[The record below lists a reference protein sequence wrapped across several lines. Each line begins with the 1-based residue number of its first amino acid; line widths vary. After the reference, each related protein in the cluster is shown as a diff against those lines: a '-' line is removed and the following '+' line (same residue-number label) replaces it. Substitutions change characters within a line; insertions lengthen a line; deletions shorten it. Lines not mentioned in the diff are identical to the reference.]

1 MPEEP
6 EQFNKKPELEIGEGL
21 KFPLDPRTKK
31 LITDTIKIDS
41 SSVNKDGSTAY
52 TATGA
57 GFKDEDNMTSDS
69 AVATASQQSIKK
81 YVDDTVVT
89 DHGGLAGLA
98 DDDHTQYLKS
108 TIEDTTPQ
116 LGGDLD
122 LNGKNIDFP
131 TTANISDVKDEDDM
145 ASDSATM
152 LATQQSIKK
161 YVDDSAAALKSA
173 SGTTTRGSAVAGS
186 AETITVGFQS
196 KAIRITAAR
205 KGGSGIS
212 LSTISHGF
220 CNASLTQNFM
230 RMQLDTYGVG
240 WVSDS
245 SNVLSVNVLNG
256 GTPEFRQA
264 EITSISTTAF
274 VLTWETIPPDGET
287 AYVIWE
293 ALG

>member
-31 LITDTIKIDS
+31 LITDTIKIDG
-41 SSVNKDGSTAY
+41 SSVNKDGSTVY
-52 TATGA
+52 TSTGD

-81 YVDDTVVT
+81 YVDDNVGIGSVV
-89 DHGGLAGLA
+89 
-98 DDDHTQYLKS
+98 
-108 TIEDTTPQ
+108 EDTTPQ

-205 KGGSGIS
+205 KGGSVIS

-245 SNVLSVNVLNG
+245 NNVLSVNVLNG

-274 VLTWETIPPDGET
+274 VLTWETIPADGET

>member
-21 KFPLDPRTKK
+21 RFPLDPRTKK

-81 YVDDTVVT
+81 YVDDNVGIGSVV
-89 DHGGLAGLA
+89 
-98 DDDHTQYLKS
+98 
-108 TIEDTTPQ
+108 EDTTPQ

-173 SGTTTRGSAVAGS
+173 SGTTTRGPAVAGS

-205 KGGSGIS
+205 KSGGGTS

-274 VLTWETIPPDGET
+274 VLTWETIPADGET

>member
-69 AVATASQQSIKK
+69 ATATAS
-81 YVDDTVVT
+81 
-89 DHGGLAGLA
+89 
-98 DDDHTQYLKS
+98 
-108 TIEDTTPQ
+108 
-116 LGGDLD
+116 
-122 LNGKNIDFP
+122 
-131 TTANISDVKDEDDM
+131 
-145 ASDSATM
+145 
-152 LATQQSIKK
+152 QQSIKK

-205 KGGSGIS
+205 KGGSGTS

>member
-81 YVDDTVVT
+81 YVDDNVGIGSVV
-89 DHGGLAGLA
+89 
-98 DDDHTQYLKS
+98 
-108 TIEDTTPQ
+108 EDTTPQ

-173 SGTTTRGSAVAGS
+173 SGTTTRGPAVAGS

-205 KGGSGIS
+205 KSSGTS

-220 CNASLTQNFM
+220 CNASLTQNYM
-230 RMQLDTYGVG
+230 RMQLATTGVG
-240 WVSDS
+240 WVNSA
-245 SNVLSVNVLNG
+245 NVLSVNVLNG
-256 GTPEFRQA
+256 ATPDFRQA
-264 EITSISTTAF
+264 KITSISTTAF
-274 VLTWETIPPDGET
+274 VLTWETIPADGET